1 MHIIFIY
8 FFIMRGQSTMRE
20 CTHKTTIDIDVLAH
34 SVSSFRTLF
43 STLSPEGHFLP
54 KTLRQPHF
62 LLKTP
67 WAGSPSLNHRENI
80 QHCWPKKCQIAH
92 QRPLLMEFNQHF
104 SSSSRETLSVL
115 TYSLRGYLAQA
126 TVKATFQAQEGLSRM
141 PFLTRKQTTCE
152 NRILRISCK
161 QSNINMN
168 HMDMIQFNKH
178 EPHGY
183 DFVHMNMNHMYAH
196 MNEPHMNHMHEPHMN
211 HMHEPHMNM
220 ICRHEHP

>member
-1 MHIIFIY
+1 
-8 FFIMRGQSTMRE
+8 
-20 CTHKTTIDIDVLAH
+20 
-34 SVSSFRTLF
+34 
-43 STLSPEGHFLP
+43 
-54 KTLRQPHF
+54 
-62 LLKTP
+62 
-67 WAGSPSLNHRENI
+67 
-80 QHCWPKKCQIAH
+80 
-92 QRPLLMEFNQHF
+92 MEFNQHF

-183 DFVHMNMNHMYAH
+183 DSLHMNMNHMYAH
-196 MNEPHMNHMHEPHMN
+196 MNEPHEPHMN
-211 HMHEPHMNM
+211 HTWTTCMNHTWTWFVDMNIHEPHGHAPEKHMGYMTSGILALIVHTKCQGTYLLRPRPDDKLQSYN
-220 ICRHEHP
+220 P

>member
-1 MHIIFIY
+1 
-8 FFIMRGQSTMRE
+8 
-20 CTHKTTIDIDVLAH
+20 
-34 SVSSFRTLF
+34 
-43 STLSPEGHFLP
+43 
-54 KTLRQPHF
+54 
-62 LLKTP
+62 
-67 WAGSPSLNHRENI
+67 
-80 QHCWPKKCQIAH
+80 
-92 QRPLLMEFNQHF
+92 MEFNQHL

-183 DFVHMNMNHMYAH
+183 DSLHMNMNHMYAH
-196 MNEPHMNHMHEPHMN
+196 MNEPHEPHMN
-211 HMHEPHMNM
+211 HT
-220 ICRHEHP
+220 

>member
-1 MHIIFIY
+1 
-8 FFIMRGQSTMRE
+8 
-20 CTHKTTIDIDVLAH
+20 
-34 SVSSFRTLF
+34 
-43 STLSPEGHFLP
+43 
-54 KTLRQPHF
+54 
-62 LLKTP
+62 
-67 WAGSPSLNHRENI
+67 
-80 QHCWPKKCQIAH
+80 
-92 QRPLLMEFNQHF
+92 MEFNQHF

-183 DFVHMNMNHMYAH
+183 DSLHMNMNHMYAH
-196 MNEPHMNHMHEPHMN
+196 MNEPHEPHMN

-220 ICRHEHP
+220 ICRHEHPWTTWSCPRKTHGIHDFWYTCTNSAHKVPGYVLAEAQTGWQTAILQSITRASNSTKRDKSREGSCQIPL